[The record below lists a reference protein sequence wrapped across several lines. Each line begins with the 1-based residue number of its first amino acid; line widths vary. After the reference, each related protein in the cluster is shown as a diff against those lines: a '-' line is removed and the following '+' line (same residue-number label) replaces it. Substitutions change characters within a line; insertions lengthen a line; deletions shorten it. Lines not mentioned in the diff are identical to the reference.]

1 MSKNGSNAGSQAT
14 IRILDNKKAVQT
26 LGNKKTKLDDKTA
39 KTDLFKTATLSDAK
53 KTETV
58 KGLESLLYTQD
69 DKAEIETTND
79 KNTTDN
85 HINNDSQVN
94 KTEKLEVKINEAKQM
109 IKYLSQ
115 DVKTAIDDYKSPF
128 TRIKV
133 QLNPNN
139 LGEVDLTVI
148 QRGKDLVVNLSSN
161 NTAINTLAMNSN
173 DLKTQLSNSG
183 INNATLNFS
192 NSSQNEQQQSSN
204 QQNQRQAQKEYN
216 YFENEEQNEEILSSL
231 EIVVP
236 SYA

>member
-1 MSKNGSNAGSQAT
+1 MAIYVFT
-14 IRILDNKKAVQT
+14 D
-26 LGNKKTKLDDKTA
+26 GNKRKHNGCPRYRRTQPGNHRKRPDAENNYQQFYLPSVFT
-39 KTDLFKTATLSDAK
+39 TFKK
-53 KTETV
+53 CK
-58 KGLESLLYTQD
+58 Q
-69 DKAEIETTND
+69 II
-79 KNTTDN
+79 DN

-115 DVKTAIDDYKSPF
+115 DIKTAIDDYKSPF